1 MEPIRFSKWKGFGG
15 LENYIIEQT
24 GCKVYTGAG
33 INHRINKKT
42 TILTSVDGTYFYVN
56 DLSDI
61 NNPKYTLFGQ
71 NGDQTETEKRFNE
84 PLLNKNK
91 TEHIYLYRVTKTG
104 NKREY
109 LWYGKYEIH
118 EKNNKQHPG
127 MDKNTRKIIV
137 LSLKR
142 V

>member
-42 TILTSVDGTYFYVN
+42 TILTSVDGTYFYDN

-91 TEHIYLYRVTKTG
+91 I
-104 NKREY
+104 
-109 LWYGKYEIH
+109 KYVVFL
-118 EKNNKQHPG
+118 
-127 MDKNTRKIIV
+127 IV
-137 LSLKR
+137 
-142 V
+142 